1 MNSSTE
7 PVTCNN
13 VMELDLDEVRVRL
26 FELVEK
32 HDLSLTLDTELYVRL
47 LGEYAGLYQYVS
59 EIYVYLIA
67 RVRAFTEAK
76 NIFKKIKAQDRRD
89 CLEHILKVIKFNY
102 DSLSRKV
109 TILSQEDRE

>member
-1 MNSSTE
+1 MDSNTE
-7 PVTCNN
+7 IVSCEN
-13 VMELDLDEVRVRL
+13 VMTLDLDTVRMSL
-26 FELVEK
+26 FGMIEK
-32 HDLSLTLDTELYVRL
+32 HDKSLVLDTELYIRL

-67 RVRAFTEAK
+67 RTRAFTEAR
-76 NIFKKIKAQDRRD
+76 NTVKKIQAQDRRD

-109 TILSQEDRE
+109 TVMSEEDK